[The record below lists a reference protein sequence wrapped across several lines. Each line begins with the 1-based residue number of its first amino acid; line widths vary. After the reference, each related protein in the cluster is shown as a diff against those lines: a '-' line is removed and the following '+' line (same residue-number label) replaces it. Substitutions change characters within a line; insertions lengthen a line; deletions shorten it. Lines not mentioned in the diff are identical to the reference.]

1 MSKRKRYSE
10 EEIINKL
17 RQADVLLADGKTIA
31 ETCKQ
36 LGVTNQTYYKWRR
49 SFGGM
54 EVPQAKKLKDLEKEN
69 ARLKKLVAEQALDIS
84 MLKEISTGKF

>member
-69 ARLKKLVAEQALDIS
+69 ARLKKLDAEQALDIS